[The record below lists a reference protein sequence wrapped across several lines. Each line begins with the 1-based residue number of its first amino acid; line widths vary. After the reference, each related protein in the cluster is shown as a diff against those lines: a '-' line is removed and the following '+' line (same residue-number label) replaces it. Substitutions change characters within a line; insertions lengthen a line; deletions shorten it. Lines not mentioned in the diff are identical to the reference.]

1 LQEAIDF
8 LAENPDTPTASVARD
23 FGISRTTLKNRI
35 SKKTLRRPIPPPL
48 TRFSYA
54 EEKAIC
60 RYIDR
65 LDAINLA
72 VRKEFVIDVANTI
85 LREKEGKDFEGN
97 TYVGKNWI
105 DRFLKRYGYS
115 LSKQKQ
121 LESNRYNT
129 KKPEIISE

>member
-1 LQEAIDF
+1 M
-8 LAENPDTPTASVARD
+8 ARD

-54 EEKAIC
+54 EEKAIY

-72 VRKEFVIDVANTI
+72 VRKEFVVDVANTI

-129 KKPEIISE
+129 KKPEIISK